1 MGLMD
6 KDNLIVRLSFEFSL
20 HVIAYAEELNQSKRF
35 VMANQLLRSG
45 TGIGAS
51 VCEAQNAESLAD
63 FIHKMKLAAKEAG
76 ESIYWLGLCKMSENF
91 PPCQTLLDECKAIH
105 AILSKIIASSK
116 NKLNNPEKTNKQ
128 TN

>member
-20 HVIAYAEELNQSKRF
+20 HIIAYVEELNKLKQF
-35 VMANQLLRSG
+35 VIGNQLLRAG
-45 TGIGAS
+45 TSIGAS
-51 VCEAQNAESLAD
+51 VFEAQNAESLAD
-63 FIHKMKLAAKEAG
+63 FIHKMKVAAKETN
-76 ESIYWLGLCKMSENF
+76 ESIYWLGLCKMSANF
-91 PPCQTLLDECKAIH
+91 PPIDKLLDECKAIH

-116 NKLNNPEKTNKQ
+116 NKLNNPEKTNQQ